1 MQEKAMDKAHPD
13 DKFLQEYFKYVRDE
27 MNWRRELEFRLL
39 QFMLIFYPIM
49 GTAMVTLYQSTV
61 TVSLTG
67 VYCTRRDRLVC
78 TTRSRL
84 HVYQA

>member
-1 MQEKAMDKAHPD
+1 LKD
-13 DKFLQEYFKYVRDE
+13 EYF
-27 MNWRRELEFRLL
+27 RRQLDFLTPKGATIRHAGERFLECHIPALRSREDWAYSVFESL
-39 QFMLIFYPIM
+39 
-49 GTAMVTLYQSTV
+49 
-61 TVSLTG
+61 VSLTG